1 LPVRAVSVLVA
12 ILRAALAGSPAIGF
26 DSRILFAR
34 ATPVPEAVQQFAWR
48 VIEERCEYQSFER
61 TQRSFWAYDARAR
74 AVDEGTAYTI
84 KIVSDVSWRK
94 NEPSA
99 YIDMTIVA
107 ADRQLRVTALTSS
120 FIGCSLPPGAS
131 AGDRGGGGGQTARG
145 G

>member
-1 LPVRAVSVLVA
+1 VSAVSVLVA
-12 ILRAALAGSPAIGF
+12 ILLSALAGSPAFGF

-48 VIEERCEYQSFER
+48 VIEERCDYQSFER

-74 AVDEGTAYTI
+74 GVGEGTAYTI
-84 KIVSDVSWRK
+84 KIVSDVAWRK

-120 FIGCSLPPGAS
+120 FIGCSLSPGAS
-131 AGDRGGGGGQTARG
+131 AGDGAAAAVETTR
-145 G
+145 